1 MMDNSFDI
9 LPAVY
14 DDPLE
19 LLTKIVDRQKF
30 LISESEKILDKV
42 KIENFG
48 SVDVDLKSVLKENNE

>member
-9 LPAVY
+9 LPAVA

-19 LLTKIVDRQKF
+19 ILTKIVDRRKW

-48 SVDVDLKSVLKENNE
+48 SADVDLKSVLKENNE